1 MFLFPSNDKQNELF
15 WLPNI
20 TFKMFAN
27 KFLFFNK
34 MAEDTKI
41 LVLVNQIDKLD
52 LLW

>member
-1 MFLFPSNDKQNELF
+1 
-15 WLPNI
+15 
-20 TFKMFAN
+20 MFAN

-52 LLW
+52 YFGNENGTSNLLVFCY